1 MPNYKTRNSF
11 MSYEV
16 YLKKR
21 ETTCHYNKGLYW
33 MDPSGG
39 RGYAHAISSGGWRPK
54 AIRSFQKAICADPHN
69 EDAKYQ
75 LQILM
80 TPPPKDISNCALLL
94 DCSGCQWVNSQ
105 QS

>member
-11 MSYEV
+11 MTYEV

-33 MDPSGG
+33 IDPSGG
-39 RGYAHAISSGGWRPK
+39 KAVANTPPDYWK
-54 AIRSFQKAICADPHN
+54 TNAIRSFQKAICADPHN

-75 LQILM
+75 LNLIARG
-80 TPPPKDISNCALLL
+80 TCKFLL
-94 DCSGCQWVNSQ
+94 DCSGCQLINSRQ
-105 QS
+105 

>member
-21 ETTCHYNKGLYW
+21 ETTCHYNKGLWW

-39 RGYAHAISSGGWRPK
+39 KAVANTPPDYWK
-54 AIRSFQKAICADPHN
+54 TNAIRSFQKAICADPHN

-75 LQILM
+75 LNLIARG
-80 TPPPKDISNCALLL
+80 TCKFLL
-94 DCSGCQWVNSQ
+94 DCSGCQLINSRQ
-105 QS
+105 

>member
-1 MPNYKTRNSF
+1 MPDYKTRNSF
-11 MSYEV
+11 MTYQV

-39 RGYAHAISSGGWRPK
+39 NTRAK
-54 AIRSFQKAICADPHN
+54 AITSFQKAICADPHN

-75 LQILM
+75 LNLIARG
-80 TPPPKDISNCALLL
+80 TCKFLL
-94 DCSGCQWVNSQ
+94 DCSGCQLINSRQ
-105 QS
+105 

>member
-1 MPNYKTRNSF
+1 MPDYKTRNSF
-11 MSYEV
+11 MTYEV

-21 ETTCHYNKGLYW
+21 ETTCHYNKGLWW

-39 RGYAHAISSGGWRPK
+39 QALFHHSSSEWKMK

-80 TPPPKDISNCALLL
+80 TPPLKDISNCALLL

-105 QS
+105 KS

>member
-1 MPNYKTRNSF
+1 MPKYKTRNSF

-33 MDPSGG
+33 IDPSGG
-39 RGYAHAISSGGWRPK
+39 HNTQNAIH
-54 AIRSFQKAICADPHN
+54 SFKKAICADPHN

-75 LQILM
+75 LQILKKSCPL
-80 TPPPKDISNCALLL
+80 TI
-94 DCSGCQWVNSQ
+94 DCSGCQWLNAQ

>member
-1 MPNYKTRNSF
+1 MPDYKTRNSF
-11 MSYEV
+11 MTYEV

-21 ETTCHYNKGLYW
+21 ETTCHYNKGLWW

-39 RGYAHAISSGGWRPK
+39 QAILHHSSSGWKMK

-75 LQILM
+75 LNLIARG
-80 TPPPKDISNCALLL
+80 TCKFLL
-94 DCSGCQWVNSQ
+94 DCSGCQLINSRQ
-105 QS
+105 

>member
-1 MPNYKTRNSF
+1 

-21 ETTCHYNKGLYW
+21 ETTCHYNKGLWW

-39 RGYAHAISSGGWRPK
+39 KAVANTPPDYWK
-54 AIRSFQKAICADPHN
+54 TNAIRSFQKAICADPHN

-75 LQILM
+75 LNLIARG
-80 TPPPKDISNCALLL
+80 TCKFLL
-94 DCSGCQWVNSQ
+94 DCSGCQLINSRQ
-105 QS
+105 

>member
-1 MPNYKTRNSF
+1 

-21 ETTCHYNKGLYW
+21 ETTCHYNKGLWW

-39 RGYAHAISSGGWRPK
+39 KAVANTPPDYWK
-54 AIRSFQKAICADPHN
+54 TNAIRSFQKAICADPHN

-75 LQILM
+75 LNLIAAAQTAQVAERLGA
-80 TPPPKDISNCALLL
+80 CEFL

-105 QS
+105 HR

>member
-1 MPNYKTRNSF
+1 MPDYKTRNSF
-11 MSYEV
+11 MTYQV

-39 RGYAHAISSGGWRPK
+39 KAVANTPPDYWK
-54 AIRSFQKAICADPHN
+54 TNAIRSFQKAICADPHN

-75 LQILM
+75 LNLIARG
-80 TPPPKDISNCALLL
+80 TCKFLL
-94 DCSGCQWVNSQ
+94 DCSGCQLINSRQ
-105 QS
+105 

>member
-1 MPNYKTRNSF
+1 MPDYKTRNSF
-11 MSYEV
+11 MTYQV

-33 MDPSGG
+33 IDPSGG
-39 RGYAHAISSGGWRPK
+39 KAVANTPPDYWK
-54 AIRSFQKAICADPHN
+54 TNAIRSFQKAICADPHN

-80 TPPPKDISNCALLL
+80 TTPPKVDISNCLL

-105 QS
+105 KS